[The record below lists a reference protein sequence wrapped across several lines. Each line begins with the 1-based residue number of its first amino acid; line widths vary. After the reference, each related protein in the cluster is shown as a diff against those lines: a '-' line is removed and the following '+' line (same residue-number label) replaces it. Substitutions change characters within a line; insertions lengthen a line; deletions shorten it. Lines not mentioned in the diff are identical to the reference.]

1 MKESLLERLVT
12 WFINTIT
19 VSLVAVILV
28 VVVLYALNDVRGEG
42 YRAGKSGVPAVAN
55 PYIRDPYSSSRW
67 LEGWMAGR
75 SESGA
80 GYSESEP
87 VRSGK

>member
-12 WFINTIT
+12 WFINAIT
-19 VSLVAVILV
+19 VSLAAVILV
-28 VVVLYALNDVRGEG
+28 VVALYSLNDVRGEG

-67 LEGWMAGR
+67 LEGWIQSGAGWM
-75 SESGA
+75 A